1 MIRIPRLFT
10 PPHCPRRD
18 CLSHYDS
25 TGWRWK
31 KAGFHYR
38 AHPPRKVQRYTCV
51 DCGASFS
58 FQSFQTT
65 YWLKR
70 PDLLRP
76 IFFGIISC
84 SSYRQIARQLGVSH
98 TTVMR
103 VAERLGRHSLL
114 FQQQF
119 LNGIE
124 QLQEPIAAD
133 GFETFEYS
141 QYTPVHFNVAVGS
154 RTHFAYG
161 FTDSELRRKGR
172 MTPIQRARRAY
183 LEATFGRPD
192 PKAIEKEMAE
202 LLRLL
207 PEGKIDLRTD
217 EHLAYPRAV
226 RRSGRAVKHS
236 VTNSKEA
243 RTAHNP
249 LFPVNLWDLLIRHS
263 SSNHKRETIAFS
275 KRRQNAAE
283 KLAVLQVWRNFLKSF
298 SEKKQDSTPAMRLG
312 LVNRKLSA
320 EDVLEE
326 RLFVSRI
333 GLPVR
338 LQSYYSRE
346 IVTRRIPNGRTHDCV
361 LAF

>member
-1 MIRIPRLFT
+1 MVKVPKLFV

-18 CLSHYDS
+18 CLSHYVS

-31 KAGFHYR
+31 KAGFHRRKY
-38 AHPPRKVQRYTCV
+38 PPLKVQRYTCV

-58 FQSFQTT
+58 FQSFQTS

-70 PDLLRP
+70 PDLLRAV
-76 IFFGIISC
+76 FFGIISC

-103 VAERLGRHSLL
+103 IAERLGRHCLL
-114 FQQQF
+114 FQQRY
-119 LNGIE
+119 LGNIE
-124 QLQEPIAAD
+124 QLKEPIVAD
-133 GFETFEYS
+133 GFETFEFS
-141 QYTPVHFNVAVGS
+141 QYTPMHFNVAVGA

-161 FTDSELRRKGR
+161 FTDAELRRKGR
-172 MTPIQRARRAY
+172 MTPVQKARRVF
-183 LEATFGRPD
+183 LERVFGRPD
-192 PKAIEKEMAE
+192 PKAVEKEMAE

-207 PEGKIDLRTD
+207 PNGSVDLRTD
-217 EHLAYPRAV
+217 EHPAYPRAV
-226 RRSGRAVKHS
+226 GRSGRVVKHS
-236 VTNSKEA
+236 TTSAKVP
-243 RTAHNP
+243 RTVGNP
-249 LFPVNLWDLLIRHS
+249 LFPANLWDLLIRHS

-283 KLAVLQVWRNFLKSF
+283 KLAVLQVWKNFLKSF
-298 SEKKQDSTPAMRLG
+298 SEKKQDATPAMRLG
-312 LVNRKLSA
+312 VVDRRLSV
-320 EDVLEE
+320 EEVLGE

-338 LQSYYSRE
+338 LQRYYWRE
-346 IVTRRIPNGRTHDCV
+346 TVTRRIPNGRPHGCT

>member
-1 MIRIPRLFT
+1 MVRIPKHFT
-10 PPHCPRRD
+10 PPHCPRPE
-18 CLSHYDS
+18 CLFHCSS
-25 TGWRWK
+25 KGWRWK

-38 AHPPRKVQRYTCV
+38 RHRPLKVQRYTCV

-58 FQSFQTT
+58 FQSFQTS

-70 PDLLRP
+70 PDLLEP
-76 IFFGIISC
+76 VFHGIISC

-103 VAERLGRHSLL
+103 IAERLGRHCLL
-114 FQQQF
+114 FQQRF
-119 LNGIE
+119 LNRIE
-124 QLQEPIAAD
+124 RLEEPVVAD
-133 GFETFEYS
+133 GFETFEFS
-141 QYTPVHFNVAVGS
+141 QYTPVHFHVAVGA
-154 RTHFAYG
+154 RTHFVYG

-172 MTPIQRARRAY
+172 MTRVQKARRAW
-183 LEATFGRPD
+183 LEKTIGRPD
-192 PKAIEKEMAE
+192 PKSIEKEMAE

-207 PEGKIDLRTD
+207 PEGEIDLRTD
-217 EHLAYPRAV
+217 EHFAYPRAV
-226 RRSGRAVKHS
+226 RRSGRLVRHS
-236 VTNSKEA
+236 VTSSKEA

-283 KLAVLQVWRNFLKSF
+283 KLAALQVWRNFLKSF

-312 LVNRKLSA
+312 LLKGKLSVG
-320 EDVLEE
+320 DVLKE
-326 RLFVSRI
+326 RLFVSVI

-338 LQSYYSRE
+338 LQRYYFRE
-346 IVTRRIPNGRTHDCV
+346 IVTRRIPNGRTHDCS